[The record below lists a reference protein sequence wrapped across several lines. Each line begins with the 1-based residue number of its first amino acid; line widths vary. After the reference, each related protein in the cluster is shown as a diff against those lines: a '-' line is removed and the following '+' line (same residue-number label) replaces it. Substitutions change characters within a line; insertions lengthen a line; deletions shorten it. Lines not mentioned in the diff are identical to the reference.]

1 MPAMF
6 HNPYTFIPRLPR
18 KEVLEDPDLGD
29 APPRVEG
36 KPKNV
41 APPRWHHKLFDE
53 QWTGTIRL
61 RLRTETPL
69 LICDAQETETIGG
82 LGLDDPKAHKIYP
95 ARIDA
100 SGMPYIAPTSLKGA
114 LSTAYE
120 IVTSSR
126 YRVLDDWSVPLA
138 YRPQARAA
146 NALVPVRI
154 IEGGSTGLQAQVLK
168 AASLRI
174 YDPRQPDAPAARQVL
189 RHGEHVRIR
198 IECTPHNRVPYVLG
212 MGVWSF
218 DDPSA
223 PAEALEGWVWRSGY
237 NANNKR
243 AERVFYVP
251 HKESPKVLPVGI
263 EVKRDYENL
272 VRNYQ
277 QTHEIDLA
285 LGRTG
290 PTTGRNLEWSRH
302 ITDKS
307 AATLKPGDLCWA
319 ELDPENDSITALFP
333 VTISRRL
340 YRKAPLDLLDES
352 LRPARELAELS
363 PAERLFGWTAPEGKG
378 AFRGKLRIGRVRC
391 LAERPEDAMDSF
403 PHPGVPLTILG
414 QPKPQQERF
423 YVAKDKDGTP
433 LGKGVE
439 RGTGYG
445 SDGSGLRGY
454 KVYPH
459 HRVPD
464 GYWDDP
470 MSDRTATVRDGWA
483 QEYRRPGDADGRDPR
498 DNQNQNR
505 SVTSWV
511 KPGVEFEVD
520 VHVTNLT
527 DFELGALLWLFS
539 MEEGAH
545 FRMGGGK
552 PLGFGSVRID
562 WVPEGSTLM
571 RGSEWRA
578 YWRGLGKATA
588 MALEPE
594 KADELKDA
602 FETRVREKFQL
613 AQRRDADFLKAFV
626 LVSKGFE
633 DRLPVHYPRA
643 VAGTQPAQQQI
654 PQNPEGENFKWFV
667 ANERWN
673 RNDPRQQ
680 HRYSLPHVLRDRGL
694 PILPAN
700 APHGG
705 GNRGNQHHHQHGRG
719 GRR

>member
-18 KEVLEDPDLGD
+18 KQVLADPDLGD
-29 APPRVEG
+29 ARPTVDG

-69 LICDAQETETIGG
+69 LICDAQHAVAVEGTERS
-82 LGLDDPKAHKIYP
+82 DHRAYP
-95 ARIDA
+95 ARVDTD
-100 SGMPYIAPTSLKGA
+100 GKPYIPATTLKGA
-114 LSTAYE
+114 ISTAYE
-120 IVTSSR
+120 IITNSR
-126 YRVLDDWSVPLA
+126 YRVIDEALWGSRLA
-138 YRPQARAA
+138 YRSATDETRD
-146 NALVPVRI
+146 LKPVRI
-154 IEGGSTGLQAQVLK
+154 VKDAEGRFRVQILQAARVHM
-168 AASLRI
+168 
-174 YDPRQPDAPAARQVL
+174 YPRPGNVSWRDFENGDRVWIRL
-189 RHGEHVRIR
+189 DRGKVCEMVRA
-198 IECTPHNRVPYVLG
+198 TGPKPPG
-212 MGVWSF
+212 MH
-218 DDPSA
+218 
-223 PAEALEGWVWRSGY
+223 EGWLLRTGRTMDT
-237 NANNKR
+237 KKH
-243 AERVFYVP
+243 ERVFYIGQTREEAEIPDNVAKAYNDLLANYHSIHQEELAAGSTGP
-251 HKESPKVLPVGI
+251 SAAQDAEWGYHVKKLQSLEEGHLCWARTKQEHGRMTVKELRPVMI
-263 EVKRDYENL
+263 SRKIYEQAPENL
-272 VRNYQ
+272 VPDN
-277 QTHEIDLA
+277 
-285 LGRTG
+285 
-290 PTTGRNLEWSRH
+290 
-302 ITDKS
+302 
-307 AATLKPGDLCWA
+307 LKPA
-319 ELDPENDSITALFP
+319 RSI
-333 VTISRRL
+333 
-340 YRKAPLDLLDES
+340 E
-352 LRPARELAELS
+352 ELS

-391 LAERPEDAMDSF
+391 LAEKPEDAIDSF
-403 PHPGVPLTILG
+403 PHPGVPLAILG

-423 YVAKDKDGTP
+423 YVAKDKNGTP
-433 LGKGVE
+433 LDRGVE

-470 MSDRTATVRDGWA
+470 MSDRTRNVQGGWA
-483 QEYRRPGDADGRDPR
+483 QEYRRPDCKDGAQRD
-498 DNQNQNR
+498 NQNR

-527 DFELGALLWLFS
+527 GFELGALLWLFS
-539 MEEGAH
+539 MEEGAC

-562 WVPEGSTLM
+562 WVPEASTLM

-578 YWRGLGKATA
+578 HWRELGKAPSR
-588 MALEPE
+588 ALEPE
-594 KADELKDA
+594 EADELKDA

-613 AQRRDADFLKAFV
+613 AQHRNADFLRAFV

-673 RNDPRQQ
+673 RHDPQQQ
-680 HRYSLPHVLRDRGL
+680 HLYSLPHVLLDRGL
-694 PILPAN
+694 PILPAD
-700 APHGG
+700 PPPR
-705 GNRGNQHHHQHGRG
+705 GNRGNQHRHQHGRG

>member
-1 MPAMF
+1 MPARF

-18 KEVLEDPDLGD
+18 EEVLADPDLGD
-29 APPRVEG
+29 LGSSASGVADDAPRRELGHDRLLPD
-36 KPKNV
+36 
-41 APPRWHHKLFDE
+41 RWS
-53 QWTGTIRL
+53 GTL
-61 RLRTETPL
+61 RLKIRTETPL
-69 LICDAQETETIGG
+69 LICDAQGTEAIGG
-82 LGLDDPKAHKIYP
+82 LRLDDPKAHKVYP
-95 ARIDA
+95 ARVDA
-100 SGMPYIAPTSLKGA
+100 SGMPYIASTSLKGA

-120 IVTSSR
+120 IVTNSR
-126 YRVLDDWSVPLA
+126 YRMLDDWSVPLA
-138 YRPQARAA
+138 YRPGPGSA

-154 IEGGSTGLQAQVLK
+154 IEGGPTGLQAQVLE
-168 AASLRI
+168 AASLRV
-174 YDPRQPDAPAARQVL
+174 YDDKQPDAPAARKQL
-189 RHGEHVRIR
+189 RHGDHVRILVR
-198 IECTPHNRVPYVLG
+198 NSRQNVRHVSGIWP
-212 MGVWSF
+212 F
-218 DDPSA
+218 DDPAA
-223 PAEALEGWVWRSGY
+223 PPDALEGWVWRSGY
-237 NANNKR
+237 NANNKKG
-243 AERVFYVP
+243 ERVFFVP
-251 HKESPKVLPVGI
+251 PGGRPQVLPVST
-263 EVKRDYENL
+263 EVKRSYENL

-277 QTHEIDLA
+277 QTHEMDLA
-285 LGRTG
+285 LGRKG
-290 PTTGRNLEWSRH
+290 PTTGGNLEWSRH

-319 ELDPENDSITALFP
+319 ERNGENGPIVALFP
-333 VTISRRL
+333 VTISRCL
-340 YRKAPLDLLDES
+340 YPKAPLDLLDKS
-352 LRPARELAELS
+352 LLPAKKLADLS

-391 LAERPEDAMDSF
+391 MAEKPQDAIDSF
-403 PHPGVPLTILG
+403 PHPGVPLAILG

-423 YVAKDKDGTP
+423 YVAKDKNGTP
-433 LGKGVE
+433 LDRGVK
-439 RGTGYG
+439 RGAGYG

-459 HRVPD
+459 HRVQD

-470 MSDRTATVRDGWA
+470 MTDRTRDMQSGWA
-483 QEYRRPGDADGRDPR
+483 QEYRRPDCKDGAQRD
-498 DNQNQNR
+498 NQNR

-539 MEEGAH
+539 MEEGAC

-562 WVPEGSTLM
+562 WVPEASTLM

-578 YWRGLGKATA
+578 HWRGLGKAPSR
-588 MALEPE
+588 ALEPE
-594 KADELKDA
+594 EADELKDA
-602 FETRVREKFQL
+602 FETRVCEKFRL

-673 RNDPRQQ
+673 KHDPQQQ
-680 HRYSLPHVLRDRGL
+680 HRYSLPHVLHDRGL
-694 PILPAN
+694 PILPAE
-700 APHGG
+700 APRG